1 MRLAADLIEVVY
13 SRQMSTITEY
23 SEIINAARALPKE
36 ERLRLAADIA
46 AILDDDAATEPTIT
60 SATSDSTLTFDDEVM
75 RVSRQVMEKYDDL
88 FRRLAEW
95 PQDTLPK
102 ST

>member
-1 MRLAADLIEVVY
+1 
-13 SRQMSTITEY
+13 MSAITEY
-23 SEIINAARALPKE
+23 NEIIKAVRALSRE

-46 AILDDDAATEPTIT
+46 ATLNDQSETEPTIT
-60 SATSDSTLTFDDEVM
+60 TATSDPTLSFDDEVM

>member
-1 MRLAADLIEVVY
+1 
-13 SRQMSTITEY
+13 MSTITEY
-23 SEIINAARALPKE
+23 SEIIKAIRALPKE

-46 AILDDDAATEPTIT
+46 ATLDDDAATKDSTIT
-60 SATSDSTLTFDDEVM
+60 TVKREPSLNFDDEVM
-75 RVSRQVMEKYDDL
+75 RVSLQVMEKYDNL

-102 ST
+102 NT

>member
-1 MRLAADLIEVVY
+1 
-13 SRQMSTITEY
+13 MSAITEY
-23 SEIINAARALPKE
+23 NEIIKAVRALSRE

-46 AILDDDAATEPTIT
+46 ATLDDPSGTVPTST
-60 SATSDSTLTFDDEVM
+60 PATSDATPSFDDEVM

-88 FRRLAEW
+88 FRALAEW

>member
-1 MRLAADLIEVVY
+1 
-13 SRQMSTITEY
+13 MSAITEY
-23 SEIINAARALPKE
+23 NEIIKAVRALSRE

-46 AILDDDAATEPTIT
+46 ATLNDQSETPTIT
-60 SATSDSTLTFDDEVM
+60 TATSDPTLSFDDEVM